1 MDLLYL
7 FTLLPSSAVFVKSI
21 APDRGNWVL
30 YRNTKTES
38 PMKRINWQL
47 LLVFFLLALSAS
59 LYLLQIE
66 LFHKLEDTGFYFFQD
81 LAFVPIQV
89 LLVTLIINRLLVVR
103 EKKATLKKLNMIVG
117 VFFSEIGTRLMTCF
131 YRLEPRAREIEQ
143 ALWVRE
149 DWSRQQLIKAGK
161 LFKKYKYQVVI
172 QPELLEE
179 MRDFLISK
187 REMMLR
193 LLENPNLLE
202 HDTFTDLM
210 LAVFHLHDELA
221 SRDQVTDLPEKDQA
235 HLAGDIKRAMQ
246 WVVSEWLFYLRHLQ
260 EHYPYLYSLEVRKN
274 PFDPEAS
281 ILVKG

>member
-1 MDLLYL
+1 
-7 FTLLPSSAVFVKSI
+7 
-21 APDRGNWVL
+21 
-30 YRNTKTES
+30 
-38 PMKRINWQL
+38 MKRFGWQL
-47 LLVFFLLALSAS
+47 FLVLGFMALSAFF
-59 LYLLQIE
+59 YLLQIE
-66 LFHKLEDTGFYFFQD
+66 LFHKPGDTAFYFFQD

-89 LLVTLIINRLLVVR
+89 LLVTLIINQLLTAR
-103 EKKATLKKLNMIVG
+103 EKKATLKKLNMIIG
-117 VFFSEIGTRLMTCF
+117 VFYSEIGTRLMTCF

-143 ALWVRE
+143 ALWVKE
-149 DWSRQQLIKAGK
+149 GWSRQQLIKAGRM
-161 LFKKYKYQVVI
+161 FKKYKYQVVF
-172 QPELLEE
+172 QPGLLEE
-179 MRDFLISK
+179 MRAFLIGK

-221 SRDQVTDLPEKDQA
+221 SRDQVTDLPEKDLA

-246 WVVSEWLFYLRHLQ
+246 WVVSEWLFYLRHLK

-281 ILVKG
+281 ILIK

>member
-1 MDLLYL
+1 
-7 FTLLPSSAVFVKSI
+7 
-21 APDRGNWVL
+21 
-30 YRNTKTES
+30 
-38 PMKRINWQL
+38 MKRINWQL

-66 LFHKLEDTGFYFFQD
+66 LFHKLEDTVFYFFQD

-117 VFFSEIGTRLMTCF
+117 VFYSEIGTRLMTYF
-131 YRLEPRAREIEQ
+131 YRLEPRARDIEQ

-179 MRDFLISK
+179 MRDFLIGK

-210 LAVFHLHDELA
+210 LAVFHLHDELT
-221 SRDQVTDLPEKDQA
+221 SREQVTDLPEKDQA
-235 HLAGDIKRAMQ
+235 HLAGDLKRAMQ

-274 PFDPEAS
+274 PFDPQAS
-281 ILVKG
+281 ILFKG

>member
-1 MDLLYL
+1 
-7 FTLLPSSAVFVKSI
+7 
-21 APDRGNWVL
+21 
-30 YRNTKTES
+30 
-38 PMKRINWQL
+38 MKRINWQL
-47 LLVFFLLALSAS
+47 VLVFFLLALSAS

-66 LFHKLEDTGFYFFQD
+66 LFHKLEDTVFYFFQD

-117 VFFSEIGTRLMTCF
+117 VFFSEIGTRLMTYF
-131 YRLEPRAREIEQ
+131 YRLEPRAGEIEQ

-149 DWSRQQLIKAGK
+149 NWSRQQLTKAGRM
-161 LFKKYKYQVVI
+161 FKKYKYQVVI
-172 QPELLEE
+172 QPGLLEE
-179 MRDFLISK
+179 MRVFLIGK

-221 SRDQVTDLPEKDQA
+221 SRDQVSDLPEKDRD